1 MKVREVAFKVLWD
14 ILNDDLFSNIALD
27 KALRD
32 EPLSILD
39 KKFLTMLVH
48 GTLQRYSS
56 LEYEIDQVTKG
67 KTIKGKMKL
76 MLIMS
81 LYQLR
86 YMDKT
91 PSYAIINEAVEY
103 MKAMDGKAG
112 ASFANGV
119 LRTLTR
125 ENHKPKVADFPNYLQ
140 YLSVAGNT
148 PMFICKMWNAQ
159 YGLEITK
166 NIIKVNLNEAPF
178 ALRVNSLITNKDKLV
193 SKDFVLGKLA
203 PSSLIYHGT
212 KRISELDEFKEGMI
226 SVQDE
231 SGQLVAF
238 VLDPQEN
245 EIILDMCAAPG
256 SKTGHIAELMKNT
269 GKIYALD
276 LYEHRVKLL
285 DDGMKRLGVTNV
297 ISKAVDATDLTKIF
311 DREMF
316 DRILLDAP
324 CSGLGVV
331 RRKPDILRK
340 ISADKIDS
348 IMLDQTKLLESAHIH
363 LKTNGIL
370 VYSTCT
376 INKNENERQIAKFIE
391 RHPEYK
397 LIEEKVILP
406 FEYDSDGFYIAKLMK
421 GEQHA

>member
-14 ILNDDLFSNIALD
+14 ILHDDLYSNIALD

-32 EPLSILD
+32 EPLSLVD

-56 LEYEIDQVTKG
+56 LEFEIDQVTKG
-67 KTIKGKMKL
+67 KVVKDKMKL

-91 PSYAIINEAVEY
+91 PSYAIINEAVEF
-103 MKAMDGKAG
+103 MKTLDGKAG
-112 ASFANGV
+112 ASFTNGV

-125 ENHKPKVADFPNYLQ
+125 ENHKPKVNDFPSYLH

-148 PMFICKMWNAQ
+148 PMFICKMWNSQ
-159 YGLEITK
+159 YGAQITK
-166 NIIKVNLNEAPF
+166 DIIKTNLKEAPF
-178 ALRVNSLITNKDKLV
+178 AVRVNTLKTTKEKLLGKNFV
-193 SKDFVLGKLA
+193 SGKLA
-203 PSSLIYHGT
+203 NSALIYTGN
-212 KRISELDEFKEGMI
+212 KRISELDEFKNGEI

-231 SGQLVAF
+231 SGQLVAYM
-238 VLDPQEN
+238 LDPREGN
-245 EIILDMCAAPG
+245 LILDMCAAPG
-256 SKTGHIAELMKNT
+256 SKTGHIAELMNNT

-276 LYEHRVKLL
+276 LYEHRIKLL
-285 DDGMKRLGVTNV
+285 NDGMQRLGVTNV
-297 ISKAVDATDLTKIF
+297 EAKAADASSLENDFAKGTF
-311 DREMF
+311 DK
-316 DRILLDAP
+316 ILLDAP

-340 ISADKIDS
+340 ITPERIDS
-348 IMLDQTKLLESAHIH
+348 IMSDQVKLLESAHLY
-363 LKTNGIL
+363 LKENGIL

-376 INKNENERQIAKFIE
+376 LNKNENERQIAKFIE
-391 RHPEYK
+391 KHPEYI
-397 LIEEKVILP
+397 LLEEKVIFP
-406 FEYDSDGFYIAKLMK
+406 YEYDSDGFYIAKLKK
-421 GEQHA
+421 GEKHA

>member
-14 ILNDDLFSNIALD
+14 ILRDDLYSNIALD

-32 EPLSILD
+32 EPLSIVD

-56 LEYEIDQVTKG
+56 LEYEINQVTKG
-67 KTIKGKMKL
+67 KVIKPKMKL

-103 MKAMDGKAG
+103 MKNLDGKQA
-112 ASFANGV
+112 ANFTNAV

-148 PMFICKMWNAQ
+148 TMFICKMWNAQ
-159 YGLEITK
+159 YGMEITK
-166 NIIKVNLNEAPF
+166 EIIKVNLKEAPF
-178 ALRVNSLITNKDKLV
+178 AIRVNTLKTNKEKLL
-193 SKDFVLGKLA
+193 KGEYIEGKLA
-203 PSSLIYHGT
+203 PSALLYQGN
-212 KRISELDEFKEGMI
+212 KRISELDEFKNGEI

-238 VLDPQEN
+238 MLGPQKD

-256 SKTGHIAELMKNT
+256 SKTGHIAELMQNS

-276 LYEHRVKLL
+276 LHEHRVKLL
-285 DDGMKRLGVTNV
+285 SEGMNRLGVSNV
-297 ISKAVDATDLTKIF
+297 EALVKDATQLDF
-311 DREMF
+311 SEEMF

-340 ISADKIDS
+340 ITPDKIDG
-348 IMLDQTKLLESAHIH
+348 IMEDQRKLLESADKH
-363 LKTNGIL
+363 LKKDGIL

-376 INKNENERQIAKFIE
+376 INKNENEKQVSKFIE
-391 RHPEYK
+391 KHPNYS
-397 LIEEKVILP
+397 LLEEKVIFP
-406 FEYDSDGFYIAKLMK
+406 YEYDSDGFYIAKLKK
-421 GEQHA
+421 GESHA

>member
-1 MKVREVAFKVLWD
+1 MKVRELAFKVLWD
-14 ILNDDLFSNIALD
+14 ILKDESYSNIALD

-32 EPLSILD
+32 EPLSIVD

-56 LEYEIDQVTKG
+56 LEYEIKQVTKG
-67 KTIKGKMKL
+67 KEVKDKMKL

-91 PSYAIINEAVEY
+91 PSYAIINEAVEF
-103 MKAMDGKAG
+103 MKAIDGKAG
-112 ASFANGV
+112 ASFTNGV

-125 ENHKPKVADFPNYLQ
+125 ENHKPKISDFPTYLH

-148 PMFICKMWNAQ
+148 PMFICKMWNSQ
-159 YGLEITK
+159 YGGEVVK
-166 NIIKVNLNEAPF
+166 EIIKTNLKEAPL
-178 ALRVNSLITNKDKLV
+178 ALRVNTLKAKKDDLLNQYLV
-193 SKDFVLGKLA
+193 NGNLA
-203 PSSLIYHGT
+203 SSAIIYKGS
-212 KRISELDEFKEGMI
+212 KRISELDEFKEGLI

-231 SGQLVAF
+231 SGQLVAPL
-238 VLDPQEN
+238 LDPKEG
-245 EIILDMCAAPG
+245 EVILDMCAAPG
-256 SKTGHIAELMKNT
+256 SKTGHIAELMNNKGT
-269 GKIYALD
+269 IFALD
-276 LYEHRVKLL
+276 LHEHRVKLL
-285 DDGMKRLGVTNV
+285 HDGMKRLGVDIV
-297 ISKAVDATDLTKIF
+297 QAKAMDATKLESEFEK
-311 DREMF
+311 ESF

-340 ISADKIDS
+340 ITPQKIDDIIKDQMSLLDSADS
-348 IMLDQTKLLESAHIH
+348 Y
-363 LKTNGIL
+363 LKVNGIL

-391 RHPEYK
+391 NHPNYE
-397 LIEEKVILP
+397 LIEEKTILP
-406 FEYDSDGFYIAKLMK
+406 FEYDSDGFYLAKLKK
-421 GEQHA
+421 GE

>member
-14 ILNDDLFSNIALD
+14 ILRDDLYSNIALD

-32 EPLSILD
+32 EPLSIVD

-56 LEYEIDQVTKG
+56 LEYEINQVTKG
-67 KTIKGKMKL
+67 KVIKPKMKL

-103 MKAMDGKAG
+103 MKNLDGKQA
-112 ASFANGV
+112 ANFTNAV

-159 YGLEITK
+159 YGMEITK
-166 NIIKVNLNEAPF
+166 EIIKVNLKEAPF
-178 ALRVNSLITNKDKLV
+178 AIRVNTLKTNKEKLL
-193 SKDFVLGKLA
+193 KGEYIEGKLA
-203 PSSLIYHGT
+203 PSALLYQGN
-212 KRISELDEFKEGMI
+212 KRISELDEFKNGEI

-238 VLDPQEN
+238 MLGPQKD

-256 SKTGHIAELMKNT
+256 SKTGHIAELMQNS

-276 LYEHRVKLL
+276 LHKHRVKLL
-285 DDGMKRLGVTNV
+285 SEGMNRLGVSNV
-297 ISKAVDATDLTKIF
+297 EALVKDATQLDF
-311 DREMF
+311 SEEMF

-340 ISADKIDS
+340 ITPDKIDG
-348 IMLDQTKLLESAHIH
+348 IMEDQRKLLESADKH
-363 LKTNGIL
+363 LKKDGIL

-376 INKNENERQIAKFIE
+376 INKNENEKQVSKFIE
-391 RHPEYK
+391 KHPNYS
-397 LIEEKVILP
+397 LLEEKVIFP
-406 FEYDSDGFYIAKLMK
+406 YEYDSDGFYIAKLKK
-421 GEQHA
+421 GESHA

>member
-14 ILNDDLFSNIALD
+14 ILRDDLYSNIALD

-32 EPLSILD
+32 EPLSIVD

-56 LEYEIDQVTKG
+56 LEYEINQVTKG
-67 KTIKGKMKL
+67 KVIKPKMKL

-103 MKAMDGKAG
+103 MKNLDGKQA
-112 ASFANGV
+112 ANFTNAV

-159 YGLEITK
+159 YGMEITK
-166 NIIKVNLNEAPF
+166 EIIKVNLKEAPF
-178 ALRVNSLITNKDKLV
+178 AIRVNTLKTNKEKLL
-193 SKDFVLGKLA
+193 KGEYIEGKLA
-203 PSSLIYHGT
+203 PSALLYQGN
-212 KRISELDEFKEGMI
+212 KRISELDEFKNGEI

-238 VLDPQEN
+238 MLGPQKD

-256 SKTGHIAELMKNT
+256 SKTGHIAELMQNS

-276 LYEHRVKLL
+276 LHEHRVKLL
-285 DDGMKRLGVTNV
+285 SEGMNRLGVSNV
-297 ISKAVDATDLTKIF
+297 EALVKDATQLDF
-311 DREMF
+311 SEEMF

-340 ISADKIDS
+340 ITPDKIDG
-348 IMLDQTKLLESAHIH
+348 IMEDQRKLLESADKH
-363 LKTNGIL
+363 LKKDGIL

-376 INKNENERQIAKFIE
+376 INKNENEKQVSKFIE
-391 RHPEYK
+391 KHPNYS
-397 LIEEKVILP
+397 LLEEKVIFP
-406 FEYDSDGFYIAKLMK
+406 YEYDSDGFYIAKLKK
-421 GEQHA
+421 GESHA

>member
-1 MKVREVAFKVLWD
+1 MKVRELAFKVLWD
-14 ILNDDLFSNIALD
+14 ILKDDSYSNIALD

-32 EPLSILD
+32 EPLSIVD

-56 LEYEIDQVTKG
+56 LEYEIKQVTKG
-67 KTIKGKMKL
+67 KEVKDKMKL

-91 PSYAIINEAVEY
+91 PSYAIINEAVEF
-103 MKAMDGKAG
+103 MKSIDGKAG
-112 ASFANGV
+112 ASFTNGV

-125 ENHKPKVADFPNYLQ
+125 ENHKPKISDFPSYLH

-148 PMFICKMWNAQ
+148 PMFICKMWNSQ
-159 YGLEITK
+159 YGGEIVK
-166 NIIKVNLNEAPF
+166 EIIKTNLKEAPL
-178 ALRVNSLITNKDKLV
+178 ALRVNTLKAKKEDLLNQYLV
-193 SKDFVLGKLA
+193 DGNLA
-203 PSSLIYHGT
+203 SSAIIYKGS
-212 KRISELDEFKEGMI
+212 KRISELDEFKEGLI

-231 SGQLVAF
+231 SGQLVAPL
-238 VLDPQEN
+238 LDPKEG
-245 EIILDMCAAPG
+245 EVILDMCAAPG
-256 SKTGHIAELMKNT
+256 SKTGHIAELMKNKGT
-269 GKIYALD
+269 IYALD
-276 LYEHRVKLL
+276 LHEHRVKLL
-285 DDGMKRLGVTNV
+285 NDGMKRLGVEIV
-297 ISKAVDATDLTKIF
+297 QAKAMDATKLESEFEK
-311 DREMF
+311 ESF

-340 ISADKIDS
+340 ITPQKIDDIMKDQINLLNSAD
-348 IMLDQTKLLESAHIH
+348 QY
-363 LKTNGIL
+363 LKVNGIL

-391 RHPEYK
+391 NHPNYE
-397 LIEEKVILP
+397 LIEEKTILP
-406 FEYDSDGFYIAKLMK
+406 FEYDSDGFYLAKLKK
-421 GEQHA
+421 GE

>member
-14 ILNDDLFSNIALD
+14 ILHDDLYSNIALD

-32 EPLSILD
+32 EPLSIVD

-56 LEYEIDQVTKG
+56 LEYEVEKVTKG
-67 KTIKGKMKL
+67 KLVKGKMKL

-103 MKAMDGKAG
+103 MKNLDGKQA
-112 ASFANGV
+112 ANFTNGV

-140 YLSVAGNT
+140 YLSIAGNT
-148 PMFICKMWNAQ
+148 PMFICKMWNSQ
-159 YGLEITK
+159 YGSDITK
-166 NIIKVNLNEAPF
+166 EIIKVNLKEAPF
-178 ALRVNSLITNKDKLV
+178 SVRVNSLKTNKEKLL
-193 SKDFVLGKLA
+193 KGEFEEGKLA
-203 PSSLIYHGT
+203 PSALIYQGN
-212 KRISELDEFKEGMI
+212 KRISDLDEFRNGEL

-231 SGQLVAF
+231 SGQLVAYM
-238 VLDPQEN
+238 LDPKEG

-285 DDGMKRLGVTNV
+285 IDGMNRLGVKNV
-297 ISKAVDATDLTKIF
+297 EARAMDATNMDF
-311 DREMF
+311 DKEMF

-340 ISADKIDS
+340 ITPERMDS
-348 IMLDQTKLLESAHIH
+348 IISDQAKLLESADKH
-363 LKTNGIL
+363 LKVNGIL

-376 INKNENERQIAKFIE
+376 INKNENEKQVAKFIE
-391 RHPEYK
+391 NHPNYS
-397 LIEEKVILP
+397 LVEEKVIFP
-406 FEYDSDGFYIAKLMK
+406 YEYDSDGFYIAKLVK
-421 GEQHA
+421 GESHA

>member
-14 ILNDDLFSNIALD
+14 ILRDDLYSNIALD

-32 EPLSILD
+32 EPFSIVD

-67 KTIKGKMKL
+67 KVIKPKMKL

-103 MKAMDGKAG
+103 MKNLDGKAG
-112 ASFANGV
+112 ASFTNGV

-125 ENHKPKVADFPNYLQ
+125 ENHKPKVSDFPSYLQ

-159 YGLEITK
+159 YGGEITK
-166 NIIKVNLNEAPF
+166 EIIKVNLKEAP
-178 ALRVNSLITNKDKLV
+178 LTIRINTLKTTKEKL
-193 SKDFVLGKLA
+193 LNEEYEEGKLS
-203 PSSLIYHGT
+203 PCSLIYKGN
-212 KRISELDEFKEGMI
+212 KRISELEEFKNGEI

-231 SGQLVAF
+231 SGQLVALM
-238 VLDPQEN
+238 LDPKQED
-245 EIILDMCAAPG
+245 IILDMCAAPG
-256 SKTGHIAELMKNT
+256 SKTGHIAELMKNK

-276 LYEHRVKLL
+276 LYEHRIKLL
-285 DDGMKRLGVTNV
+285 IDGMNRLGVTNV
-297 ISKAVDATDLTKIF
+297 EALAKDATNLDFEK
-311 DREMF
+311 EMF
-316 DRILLDAP
+316 DKVLLDAP

-340 ISADKIDS
+340 ITPERIDS
-348 IMLDQTKLLESAHIH
+348 IINDQKLLLESANKH
-363 LKTNGIL
+363 LKVGGVL

-376 INKNENERQIAKFIE
+376 INKNENEKQIAKFIE
-391 RHPEYK
+391 NHPNYQ

-406 FEYDSDGFYIAKLMK
+406 YEYNSDGFYIAKLKK
-421 GEQHA
+421 GEPHA